1 MCEPCGRSG
10 FRSFAVGASLWWG
23 GSGSELTG
31 SSSCFTGLW
40 PSWPAP
46 LGGTQDP
53 TWSGGL
59 LLSGGRVLFL
69 PPWACCRRPPVL
81 LASWAESVRSLSGA
95 LRETLWGPGFP
106 LWGLPPPLAVLPSLP
121 PASPAGEVAGC
132 PLVLLPRLLVAR
144 EAVWFYSLDA
154 EHPLSPPLRWSQCP
168 QILLVAPPV
177 SLKHDPHSGVQGP
190 SVLRSKCM
198 SEGGIHSKG
207 QTNQW
212 TWAE

>member
-1 MCEPCGRSG
+1 MCESCGRSG

-81 LASWAESVRSLSGA
+81 LASWAESVRSLSGG

-132 PLVLLPRLLVAR
+132 PLVLLPRLLVAPGGL
-144 EAVWFYSLDA
+144 VVL
-154 EHPLSPPLRWSQCP
+154 LSWCRAPTFPPIAMITVSSDTAGSPSCESKAWSP
-168 QILLVAPPV
+168 QWGPGTLGPEV
-177 SLKHDPHSGVQGP
+177 KMYEWGRDPF
-190 SVLRSKCM
+190 
-198 SEGGIHSKG
+198 KG
-207 QTNQW
+207 SD
-212 TWAE
+212 